1 MKKKTVG
8 IIIVSVLVLAL
19 AGMGVWSSRD
29 LSQKRLLRAADAMV
43 FADVD
48 SAACLL
54 AQVDTT
60 RLTEDS
66 QMLHA
71 LLRALVHEEQWQL
84 SYADTA
90 SCLSSGDMW
99 SFKRT
104 TTYNRADEGPVLAD
118 SLLLRVYHY
127 FERASLGG
135 TTNDKDDLRLFG
147 RLCYAMSRN
156 GNERAPLL
164 NTDKLLHLAIHCAEA
179 SEDHALAF
187 RAYRLLGQNTEE
199 ISQLLCATRALEHY
213 RQGTKEMSLRDGAK
227 GSFSALL
234 RKRPCGPSAKGDG
247 RWLLTLV
254 NDYGC
259 AVLRHAPF
267 DLSHFPTV
275 ERMAA
280 ASPSP
285 SKGGDVW
292 YANTTEMAVE
302 SCNPTSPPSEGL
314 GEASVFQCLD
324 SLQAL
329 PAPKFMSA
337 TLTSHGKCDESD
349 SAYKS
354 VTNVEVPVDM
364 YEEARLLFDENDEN
378 RKRKPDFETAWK
390 NAIDGFNTSQD
401 TYLAAGYVMKTA
413 SLQRRLMSAAI
424 VILLLTLLL
433 LGLLFRSWRVKA
445 RQHHEAERIA
455 HQREAEQLAERLR
468 QKDAMIAMLRGHIMD
483 KSEILDM
490 LEPKA
495 GKRTIINSR
504 NWREIEMT
512 LDTADGNFVSRLRA
526 AHPQFTEED
535 IRLCMLTRLR
545 LSNTALSAIYL
556 ISVSAV
562 QHRKQKLKKEGFGV
576 TEPTVTLDQVIANF

>member
-8 IIIVSVLVLAL
+8 IIIVAVLVLAL
-19 AGMGVWSSRD
+19 AGMAVWSCRD

-48 SAACLL
+48 SAARLL

-104 TTYNRADEGPVLAD
+104 TTYRRADERGVLAD
-118 SLLLRVYHY
+118 SLLLRVYRY
-127 FERASLGG
+127 YERASLGG
-135 TTNDKDDLRLFG
+135 TTNDKDALRLFG
-147 RLCYAMSRN
+147 RFCYAMSRN

-164 NTDKLLHLAIHCAEA
+164 NTDKLLHLAIHCAET

-187 RAYRLLGQNTEE
+187 RAYRLLGQNTEK

-213 RQGTKEMSLRDGAK
+213 RLAAQEMSLRDGAR
-227 GSFSALL
+227 GL
-234 RKRPCGPSAKGDG
+234 RGDG

-267 DLSHFPTV
+267 DLAHFPTV
-275 ERMAA
+275 ERMA
-280 ASPSP
+280 
-285 SKGGDVW
+285 G
-292 YANTTEMAVE
+292 
-302 SCNPTSPPSEGL
+302 
-314 GEASVFQCLD
+314 ASVFQCLD

-337 TLTSHGKCDESD
+337 IFMRHGNYNESD

-354 VTNVEVPVDM
+354 VTEVEVPVDM

-413 SLQRRLMSAAI
+413 SLQRRLMTAAI

-445 RQHHEAERIA
+445 RQRHEAQHIA

-468 QKDAMIAMLRGHIMD
+468 QKDTMIAMLRGHIMD

-495 GKRTIINSR
+495 GKRTIINAR
-504 NWREIEMT
+504 NWREIELT
-512 LDTADGNFVSRLRA
+512 LDTADGNFVSRLRTQY
-526 AHPQFTEED
+526 PQFTEED

>member
-48 SAACLL
+48 SAARLL

-66 QMLHA
+66 QMLLA

-104 TTYNRADEGPVLAD
+104 TTYKRADSKPVLAD
-118 SLLLRVYHY
+118 SLLLRVYQY
-127 FERASLGG
+127 YERASLGG

-164 NTDKLLHLAIHCAEA
+164 NTDKLLHLAIHCAET

-213 RQGTKEMSLRDGAK
+213 RLGTKEMSLSDGAK

-234 RKRPCGPSAKGDG
+234 RKRPCGPSARSDG

-267 DLSHFPTV
+267 DLAHFPTV

-280 ASPSP
+280 
-285 SKGGDVW
+285 
-292 YANTTEMAVE
+292 
-302 SCNPTSPPSEGL
+302 
-314 GEASVFQCLD
+314 ASVFQCLD

-337 TLTSHGKCDESD
+337 IFMRHGNYNETD
-349 SAYKS
+349 SAYECI
-354 VTNVEVPVDM
+354 TEVEVPINM

-413 SLQRRLMSAAI
+413 SLQRHLMTAAI

-445 RQHHEAERIA
+445 KQRHEAERIA

-495 GKRTIINSR
+495 GKRTVINAR
-504 NWREIEMT
+504 NWREIELT
-512 LDTADGNFVSRLRA
+512 LDTADGNFVSRLRTQY
-526 AHPQFTEED
+526 PQFTEED

>member
-84 SYADTA
+84 SHADTA

-104 TTYNRADEGPVLAD
+104 TTYRRADEKPVLAD

-147 RLCYAMSRN
+147 RICYAMSRN

-164 NTDKLLHLAIHCAEA
+164 NTDKLLHLAIHCAET

-187 RAYRLLGQNTEE
+187 RAYRLLGQNTEK

-213 RQGTKEMSLRDGAK
+213 RLVAQEMSLRDGAR
-227 GSFSALL
+227 GL
-234 RKRPCGPSAKGDG
+234 RGDR

-259 AVLRHAPF
+259 AVLHHAPF

-337 TLTSHGKCDESD
+337 TLTSHGKCDETD

-354 VTNVEVPVDM
+354 VTEVEVPINM

-445 RQHHEAERIA
+445 RQRHEAQHIA

-468 QKDAMIAMLRGHIMD
+468 QKDTMIAMLRGHIMD

-495 GKRTIINSR
+495 GKRTVINAR
-504 NWREIEMT
+504 NWREIELT
-512 LDTADGNFVSRLRA
+512 LDTADGNFVSRLRTQY
-526 AHPQFTEED
+526 PQFTEED

-545 LSNTALSAIYL
+545 LSNGALSAIYL

-576 TEPTVTLDQVIANF
+576 TDPTVTLDQVIANF

>member
-48 SAACLL
+48 SAAHLL

-104 TTYNRADEGPVLAD
+104 TTYRRADEKPVLAD
-118 SLLLRVYHY
+118 SLLLRVYRY
-127 FERASLGG
+127 YERASLGG
-135 TTNDKDDLRLFG
+135 TTNDKEALRLFG

-156 GNERAPLL
+156 GNEKAPLL

-213 RQGTKEMSLRDGAK
+213 RLGTKEMSLRDGAR

-234 RKRPCGPSAKGDG
+234 RKRPCGPSVRGDG

-267 DLSHFPTV
+267 DLAHFPTV

-280 ASPSP
+280 
-285 SKGGDVW
+285 
-292 YANTTEMAVE
+292 
-302 SCNPTSPPSEGL
+302 
-314 GEASVFQCLD
+314 ASVFQCLD

-354 VTNVEVPVDM
+354 VTEVEVPVDM

-390 NAIDGFNTSQD
+390 NAIDGFNTSQN

-445 RQHHEAERIA
+445 RQRHEAERIA

-468 QKDAMIAMLRGHIMD
+468 HKDTMIAMLRGHIMD

-495 GKRTIINSR
+495 GKRTVINAR
-504 NWREIEMT
+504 NWREIELT
-512 LDTADGNFVSRLRA
+512 LDTADGNFVSRLRTQY
-526 AHPQFTEED
+526 PQFTEED

>member
-48 SAACLL
+48 SAARLL

-66 QMLHA
+66 QMLLA

-104 TTYNRADEGPVLAD
+104 TTHRRADEGPVLAD

-164 NTDKLLHLAIHCAEA
+164 NTDKLLHLAIHCAET

-213 RQGTKEMSLRDGAK
+213 RLGTKEMSLSDGAK

-234 RKRPCGPSAKGDG
+234 RKRPCGPSARSDG

-267 DLSHFPTV
+267 DLAHFPTV

-280 ASPSP
+280 
-285 SKGGDVW
+285 
-292 YANTTEMAVE
+292 
-302 SCNPTSPPSEGL
+302 
-314 GEASVFQCLD
+314 ASVFQCLD

-337 TLTSHGKCDESD
+337 IFMRHGNYNETD
-349 SAYKS
+349 SAYECI
-354 VTNVEVPVDM
+354 TEVEVPINM

-413 SLQRRLMSAAI
+413 SLQRHLMTAAI

-445 RQHHEAERIA
+445 KQRHEAERIA

-495 GKRTIINSR
+495 GKRTVINAR
-504 NWREIEMT
+504 NWREIELT
-512 LDTADGNFVSRLRA
+512 LDTADGNFVSRLRTQY
-526 AHPQFTEED
+526 PQFTEED

>member
-43 FADVD
+43 FEDVD

-66 QMLHA
+66 QMLLA

-104 TTYNRADEGPVLAD
+104 TTYKRADSKPVLAD
-118 SLLLRVYHY
+118 SLLLRVYQY
-127 FERASLGG
+127 YERASLGG

-164 NTDKLLHLAIHCAEA
+164 NTDKLLHLAIHCAET

-213 RQGTKEMSLRDGAK
+213 RLGTKEMSLSDGAK

-234 RKRPCGPSAKGDG
+234 RKRPCGPSARSDG

-267 DLSHFPTV
+267 DLAHFPTV

-280 ASPSP
+280 
-285 SKGGDVW
+285 
-292 YANTTEMAVE
+292 
-302 SCNPTSPPSEGL
+302 
-314 GEASVFQCLD
+314 ASVFQCLD

-337 TLTSHGKCDESD
+337 IFMRHGNYNETD
-349 SAYKS
+349 SAYECI
-354 VTNVEVPVDM
+354 TEVEVPINM

-413 SLQRRLMSAAI
+413 SLQRHLMTAAI

-445 RQHHEAERIA
+445 KQRHEAERIA

-495 GKRTIINSR
+495 GKRTVINAR
-504 NWREIEMT
+504 NWREIELT
-512 LDTADGNFVSRLRA
+512 LDTADGNFVSRLRTQY
-526 AHPQFTEED
+526 PQFTEED